1 MTTPVVL
8 VHGLGVSSRYMAPTG
23 RLLADEFPV
32 YAPDLPG
39 FGRSERPRSTLRIEG
54 LAESLVA
61 WMDAAELASASL
73 LGNSLG
79 SQIIVEAALR
89 HPQRV
94 ARLVLVGPTMD
105 PEARTAYRQV
115 LRLIR
120 DVPYERLSL
129 ATVVA
134 WDYLTCGP
142 LRLWRTLRFALQD
155 PIEEKLPSVVQP
167 TLVVRGG
174 NDPIAPQQWAESMVG
189 LLPKGRLIVIPEGA
203 HAVNYSTP
211 EPLADAV
218 RRFLK

>member
-1 MTTPVVL
+1 VVL
-8 VHGLGVSSRYMAPTG
+8 VHGLGVSSRYLAPTG

-39 FGRSERPRSTLRIEG
+39 FGKSERPRHTLRIGE
-54 LAESLVA
+54 LAEALVA
-61 WMDAAELASASL
+61 WMDAAGLESASL

-89 HPQRV
+89 HPRRV
-94 ARLVLVGPTMD
+94 SRLVLVGPTMD
-105 PEARTAYRQV
+105 PHARTAVRQV
-115 LRLIR
+115 LRLLR

-129 ATVVA
+129 AAVVA

-142 LRLWRTLRFALQD
+142 LRLWRTLRDALQD
-155 PIEEKLPSVVQP
+155 PIEDKLPRVSQP

-174 NDPIAPQQWAESMVG
+174 RDPIVPQRWGETVAG
-189 LLPKGRLIVIPEGA
+189 LFPNGRLMVIPEGA

-211 EPLADAV
+211 QALADGV
-218 RRFLK
+218 REFLR

>member
-1 MTTPVVL
+1 
-8 VHGLGVSSRYMAPTG
+8 
-23 RLLADEFPV
+23 
-32 YAPDLPG
+32 
-39 FGRSERPRSTLRIEG
+39 